1 MFTLIPYFSNFL
13 RIGEVFLPLTLI
25 TILGNTVPRYTAL
38 VTAIAGYSHYMDQ
51 LKLFNVLEL
60 EISGGRDYS
69 FHISVIPSPVV
80 NIYIR
85 DYTKFEGT
93 KYLKLCHLGF

>member
-13 RIGEVFLPLTLI
+13 RIVFLPLTLI
-25 TILGNTVPRYTAL
+25 TILGNTVPRYTGL
-38 VTAIAGYSHYMDQ
+38 VTAIAGYSHMDQ

-69 FHISVIPSPVV
+69 FHISVIPIPVV
-80 NIYIR
+80 NIYISKGL
-85 DYTKFEGT
+85 YQI
-93 KYLKLCHLGF
+93 